1 MIKRFLRISNNFWAV
16 PYIVEEGNQPAV
28 DGPGPVAK
36 ASPGHRSLEVLLE
49 NAFVEEMLVTK
60 EEACGALSSVL

>member
-1 MIKRFLRISNNFWAV
+1 MIKRFLRISNNLLAV

-60 EEACGALSSVL
+60 EEAYGALSSVL

>member
-1 MIKRFLRISNNFWAV
+1 MNDVSKLVITFLAI
-16 PYIVEEGNQPAV
+16 PYIVEEENQPVV

-49 NAFVEEMLVTK
+49 NAFVEEMLGTK

>member
-1 MIKRFLRISNNFWAV
+1 MFLNYKLVITFWAI
-16 PYIVEEGNQPAV
+16 PYIVEEENQPAV
-28 DGPGPVAK
+28 DEPGPVAK